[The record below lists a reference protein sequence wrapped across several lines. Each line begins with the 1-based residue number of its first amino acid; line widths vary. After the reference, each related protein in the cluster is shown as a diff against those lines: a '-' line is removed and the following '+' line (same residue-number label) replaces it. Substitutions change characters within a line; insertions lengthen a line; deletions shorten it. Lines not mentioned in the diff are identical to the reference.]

1 MKRQLFI
8 FIAIIIALIISLS
21 SCAAPK
27 SSTTNTTTSANINN
41 TNTTAPLESQ
51 LSAPDITV
59 WYRQNYFDDVIGPDL
74 PAGDYVLVA
83 FECGTKGKYELYNYN
98 EDSENK
104 GSLIEGS
111 EFNACVK
118 LTLKRGQI
126 LFSENLIIYKA
137 EDVVP
142 VKNEDGIYLS
152 GLYEVGQDIPA
163 GSYLIKTYSGMSK
176 SWTHLAVMSD
186 LENKEGSLISQ
197 TQVDPFGSITVTF
210 KEGQIVFMRN
220 VYATAN

>member
-1 MKRQLFI
+1 MKRQSLYFITILTALLF
-8 FIAIIIALIISLS
+8 LLS

-27 SSTTNTTTSANINN
+27 SSTTTTTTSANINN
-41 TNTTAPLESQ
+41 TNTTAPIETQ
-51 LSAPDITV
+51 LPAPDITV

-83 FECGTKGKYELYNYN
+83 FECGTKGKYELFNYN
-98 EDSENK
+98 EDSESK

-111 EFNACVK
+111 EFDACVK
-118 LTLKRGQI
+118 VTLKRGQI
-126 LFSENLIIYKA
+126 LLSENLIIYKA

-142 VKNEDGIYLS
+142 IKNEDGIYLS

-197 TQVDPFGSITVTF
+197 TQVDPFGSITLTF
-210 KEGQIVFMRN
+210 DEGQFVFMRN
-220 VYATAN
+220 IYATAN

>member
-1 MKRQLFI
+1 MKSQLFM
-8 FIAIIIALIISLS
+8 FIAVLFALLISLS

-27 SSTTNTTTSANINN
+27 SSTTTPTTSANINN
-41 TNTTAPLESQ
+41 TNTTAPIETQ
-51 LSAPDITV
+51 LPAPDITV

-83 FECGTKGKYELYNYN
+83 FECGKKGKYELFNYN
-98 EDSENK
+98 EDSESK

-111 EFNACVK
+111 EFDACVK
-118 LTLKRGQI
+118 VTLKRGQI
-126 LFSENLIIYKA
+126 LISENLIIYKA

-152 GLYEVGQDIPA
+152 GLYEVGQDMPA
-163 GSYLIKTYSGMSK
+163 GSFLIKTYRGMSK

-197 TQVDPFGSITVTF
+197 TQVDPYGSITVTF
-210 KEGQIVFMRN
+210 EEGQFVFMRN
-220 VYATAN
+220 VYATVN

>member
-1 MKRQLFI
+1 MKRQSI
-8 FIAIIIALIISLS
+8 YFIAILASLLFLLS

-27 SSTTNTTTSANINN
+27 ASTTSSTTSTKINN
-41 TNTTAPLESQ
+41 TNTTAPIETN

-83 FECGTKGKYELYNYN
+83 FECGKKGKYELFNYS
-98 EDSENK
+98 EDSESK

-111 EFNACVK
+111 EFDACVK
-118 LTLKRGQI
+118 VTLKRGQI

-137 EDVVP
+137 EDLAP
-142 VKNEDGIYLS
+142 TKNEDGIYLS
-152 GLYEVGQDIPA
+152 GLYEVGQDMPA
-163 GSYLIKTYSGMSK
+163 GSYLIKTYRGMSK

-186 LENKEGSLISQ
+186 LDNKEDSLSSQ
-197 TQVDPFGSITVTF
+197 TQVDPFGSMTVAF
-210 KEGQIVFMRN
+210 NEGQFVFMRN
-220 VYATAN
+220 VYATGN